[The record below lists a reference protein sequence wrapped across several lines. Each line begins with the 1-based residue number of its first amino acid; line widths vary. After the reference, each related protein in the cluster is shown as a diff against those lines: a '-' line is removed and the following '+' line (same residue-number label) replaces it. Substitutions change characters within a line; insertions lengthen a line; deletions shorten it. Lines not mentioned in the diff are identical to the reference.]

1 MQSRQIVIGGFYKH
15 FKNKL
20 YQVKCVATHS
30 ETKEKMVVYQA
41 LYGDYGVYVRPY
53 DMFMSEVDHDK
64 YPEVKQKYRF
74 EEVDITAVNNEK
86 ANDNQS
92 IDKAYTKINN
102 EADTD
107 MTAQEE
113 VQEIQGV
120 QGIKDNVQELEAQD
134 EDSFLVRFLDAS
146 EYKDK
151 LDILALNRARLTEE
165 IVDIMAESMDTCV
178 PEGDIESKYNS
189 LRKFIMAHVKY
200 ETNRLR

>member
-1 MQSRQIVIGGFYKH
+1 MQSRQIVIGGFSKH

-20 YQVKCVATHS
+20 YQIKCVVTHS

-74 EEVDITAVNNEK
+74 EEVDITAVNNENV
-86 ANDNQS
+86 NDNQS
-92 IDKAYTKINN
+92 VDKAYTKINN

-107 MTAQEE
+107 MA
-113 VQEIQGV
+113 VQEKVQGV
-120 QGIKDNVQELEAQD
+120 QGNVQEPEIQE
-134 EDSFLVRFLDAS
+134 EDSFLVSFLDAS

-151 LDILALNRARLTEE
+151 LDILTLNRARLTEE

>member
-74 EEVDITAVNNEK
+74 EEVDITAANNENV
-86 ANDNQS
+86 NDNQS
-92 IDKAYTKINN
+92 VDKAYTKINN

-107 MTAQEE
+107 MA
-113 VQEIQGV
+113 VQEKVQGV
-120 QGIKDNVQELEAQD
+120 QGNVQDPEIQE

-151 LDILALNRARLTEE
+151 LDILTLNRARLTEE

>member
-41 LYGDYGVYVRPY
+41 LYSDYGVYVRPY

-74 EEVDITAVNNEK
+74 EEVDITAVNNENV
-86 ANDNQS
+86 NDNQS
-92 IDKAYTKINN
+92 VDKAYTKINN

-107 MTAQEE
+107 MAAQEK
-113 VQEIQGV
+113 VQGV
-120 QGIKDNVQELEAQD
+120 QGNVQEPEVQE

-151 LDILALNRARLTEE
+151 LDILTLNRARLTEE

>member
-1 MQSRQIVIGGFYKH
+1 MRELQINMVYRH
-15 FKNKL
+15 FKGDYYL
-20 YQVKCVATHS
+20 VIDVAYNS
-30 ETKEKMVVYQA
+30 ETKEKYVVYRA
-41 LYGDYGVYVRPY
+41 LYGDNKLWIRPY

-86 ANDNQS
+86 VNDNQS

-102 EADTD
+102 EADTG
-107 MTAQEE
+107 MTAQEK

-120 QGIKDNVQELEAQD
+120 QGIKDNVQEPEAQD

>member
-74 EEVDITAVNNEK
+74 EEVDITAVNNENV
-86 ANDNQS
+86 NDNQS
-92 IDKAYTKINN
+92 VDKAYTKINN

-107 MTAQEE
+107 MAAQEK
-113 VQEIQGV
+113 VQGV
-120 QGIKDNVQELEAQD
+120 QGNVQEPEVQE

-151 LDILALNRARLTEE
+151 LDILTLNRARLTEE
-165 IVDIMAESMDTCV
+165 IVDIMEESMDTCV

>member
-74 EEVDITAVNNEK
+74 EEVDITAVNNENV
-86 ANDNQS
+86 NDNQS
-92 IDKAYTKINN
+92 VDKAYTKINN

-107 MTAQEE
+107 MA
-113 VQEIQGV
+113 VQEKVQGV
-120 QGIKDNVQELEAQD
+120 QGNVQEPEVQE

-151 LDILALNRARLTEE
+151 LDILTLNRARLTEE

>member
-74 EEVDITAVNNEK
+74 EEVDITAVNNE
-86 ANDNQS
+86 
-92 IDKAYTKINN
+92 
-102 EADTD
+102 ADTD
-107 MTAQEE
+107 MAAQEK
-113 VQEIQGV
+113 VQGV
-120 QGIKDNVQELEAQD
+120 QGNVQEPEVQE

-151 LDILALNRARLTEE
+151 LDILTLNRARLTEE
-165 IVDIMAESMDTCV
+165 IVNIMAESMDTCV

>member
-1 MQSRQIVIGGFYKH
+1 MQSRHIVIGGFYKH

-74 EEVDITAVNNEK
+74 EEVDITAVNNENV
-86 ANDNQS
+86 NDNQS
-92 IDKAYTKINN
+92 VDKAYTKLNN

-107 MTAQEE
+107 MAAQEK
-113 VQEIQGV
+113 VQGV
-120 QGIKDNVQELEAQD
+120 QGNVQKPEAQD

-151 LDILALNRARLTEE
+151 LDILTLNRARLTEE